1 VNGLQLQ
8 PRLKR
13 LKLGGMLQTLELRV
27 DQAHQEKL
35 GHLEFLELLLEDEIQ
50 RRANKALA
58 HRLQRARFDEPQ
70 TLSDFD
76 FAFNPKIPSAQVRD
90 LASCGF
96 IARKESVLLV
106 GPVGVG
112 KTHLAQAIGH
122 AACMQGRSV
131 LFEKTSRL
139 LADLGA
145 GHLDG
150 TWERRLRR
158 YLAAD
163 LLICD
168 DFGLRAFTE
177 RQGEDLY
184 ELVSERVRRGSII
197 VTSNRPPTEWY
208 ALFPN
213 PVLAEGALDRL
224 INAAH
229 HVLLEGKSYRPRQ
242 RPDAKDRAERA
253 RAGDGAEN
261 EALRSPRT
269 SATER
274 PRAKTLAVTEVRTKT
289 TKQD

>member
-1 VNGLQLQ
+1 MNVLQLQ

-13 LKLGGMLQTLELRV
+13 LKLGGMLQTIELRL

-35 GHLEFLELLLEDEIQ
+35 GHLEFLELMLEDEIQ

-58 HRLQRARFDEPQ
+58 RRIQRARFEETQ

-76 FAFNPKIPSAQVRD
+76 FAFNPKVPAAQIRD
-90 LASCGF
+90 LATCGF
-96 IARKESVLLV
+96 IERRESVLLV

-112 KTHLAQAIGH
+112 KTHIAQAIGH

-131 LFEKTSRL
+131 LFDKTARV

-158 YLAAD
+158 YLAPD
-163 LLICD
+163 LLVLD
-168 DFGLRAFTE
+168 DFGLRAFSE

-184 ELVSERVRRGSII
+184 ELVSERVRRGSTII
-197 VTSNRPPTEWY
+197 TSNRPPSEWY

-224 INAAH
+224 INASH
-229 HVLLEGKSYRPRQ
+229 HVTLEGKSYRPRQ
-242 RPDAKDRAERA
+242 RPDVKERSGGTSSGGPA
-253 RAGDGAEN
+253 QN
-261 EALRSPRT
+261 EALRSPKT
-269 SATER
+269 PATEGATIATLGKER
-274 PRAKTLAVTEVRTKT
+274 RRKTN
-289 TKQD
+289 

>member
-1 VNGLQLQ
+1 MNELQLR

-13 LKLGGMLQTLELRV
+13 LKLGGMLQTLELRL
-27 DQAHQEKL
+27 DQAHQEQL
-35 GHLEFLELLLEDEIQ
+35 GHLEFLELMLEDEIQ

-58 HRLQRARFDEPQ
+58 RRIGRARFDEAQ
-70 TLSDFD
+70 TLADFD
-76 FAFNPKIPSAQVRD
+76 FSFNPTLPAAQIRD
-90 LASCGF
+90 LATCGF
-96 IARKESVLLV
+96 IERKESVLLV

-122 AACMQGRSV
+122 GACMQGRSV
-131 LFEKTSRL
+131 LFDKTARV

-158 YLAAD
+158 YLSPD
-163 LLICD
+163 LVILD

-213 PVLAEGALDRL
+213 AVLAEGALDRL

-229 HVLLEGKSYRPRQ
+229 HVTLEGKSYRPRQ
-242 RPDAKDRAERA
+242 RPDAKKRSDSVIKGDVAETEPVR
-253 RAGDGAEN
+253 
-261 EALRSPRT
+261 RT
-269 SATER
+269 STPATTR
-274 PRAKTLAVTEVRTKT
+274 ASVTTLGRRDAKTKT
-289 TKQD
+289 N

>member
-1 VNGLQLQ
+1 MNQLQLQ

-13 LKLGGMLQTLELRV
+13 LRLGGMLQTLELRL

-35 GHLEFLELLLEDEIQ
+35 GHLEFLELMLEDEIQ
-50 RRANKALA
+50 RRQNKALA
-58 HRLQRARFDEPQ
+58 RRIQRARFDEAQ

-76 FAFNPKIPSAQVRD
+76 FAFNPRLPASQIRD
-90 LASCGF
+90 LATCGF
-96 IARKESVLLV
+96 IERKESVLLV

-112 KTHLAQAIGH
+112 KTHIAQAIGH

-131 LFEKTSRL
+131 LFDKTARV

-158 YLAAD
+158 YLAPD
-163 LLICD
+163 LVILD
-168 DFGLRAFTE
+168 DFGLRAFSE
-177 RQGEDLY
+177 RAGEDLY
-184 ELVSERVRRGSII
+184 ELISERVRRGSTI
-197 VTSNRPPTEWY
+197 VTSNRPPSEWY

-229 HVLLEGKSYRPRQ
+229 HVTLDGKSYRPKQ
-242 RPDAKDRAERA
+242 RPDVAERI
-253 RAGDGAEN
+253 RERSGGDATEN
-261 EALRSPRT
+261 EPARSPRT
-269 SATER
+269 RATA
-274 PRAKTLAVTEVRTKT
+274 RASVTTLGTTEVKTKR
-289 TKQD
+289 K

>member
-1 VNGLQLQ
+1 MNTLQLQ

-13 LKLGGMLQTLELRV
+13 LKLGGMLQTLELRL
-27 DQAHQEKL
+27 DQAHQEQL
-35 GHLEFLELLLEDEIQ
+35 GHLGFLELMLEDEIQ
-50 RRANKALA
+50 RRQNKSLA
-58 HRLQRARFDEPQ
+58 RRLERAHFEEAQ
-70 TLSDFD
+70 TLADFD
-76 FAFNPKIPSAQVRD
+76 FAFNPKIPAAQVRD
-90 LASCGF
+90 LATCGF
-96 IARKESVLLV
+96 IERKESVLLA

-112 KTHLAQAIGH
+112 KTHVAQAIGH
-122 AACMQGRSV
+122 AACRQGRSV
-131 LFEKTSRL
+131 LFDKTARV

-158 YLAAD
+158 YLAPD
-163 LLICD
+163 LVILD

-184 ELVSERVRRGSII
+184 EFISERVRRGSTI
-197 VTSNRPPTEWY
+197 VTSNRPPAEWY

-229 HVLLEGKSYRPRQ
+229 HVTLEGKSYRPRQ
-242 RPDAKDRAERA
+242 RPDVKERSEGVIT
-253 RAGDGAEN
+253 GDLAEN

-269 SATER
+269 PATER
-274 PRAKTLAVTEVRTKT
+274 ARVVTLGTKGVKTKT
-289 TKQD
+289 N

>member
-1 VNGLQLQ
+1 MNTLQLQ

-13 LKLGGMLQTLELRV
+13 LKLGGMLQTLELRL
-27 DQAHQEKL
+27 DQAHQEQL
-35 GHLEFLELLLEDEIQ
+35 GHLEFLELMLEDEIQ
-50 RRANKALA
+50 RRQNKALA
-58 HRLQRARFDEPQ
+58 RRIGRARFDEER
-70 TLSDFD
+70 TLSEFD
-76 FAFNPKIPSAQVRD
+76 FAFNPKIPASQIRD
-90 LASCGF
+90 LATCGF
-96 IARKESVLLV
+96 IERKESLLLV

-122 AACMQGRSV
+122 AACRQGRSV
-131 LFEKTSRL
+131 LFDKTARV

-158 YLAAD
+158 YLAPD
-163 LLICD
+163 LVILD

-184 ELVSERVRRGSII
+184 ELISERVRRGSTI
-197 VTSNRPPTEWY
+197 VTSNRPPAEWY

-229 HVLLEGKSYRPRQ
+229 HVTLEGKSYRPRQ
-242 RPDAKDRAERA
+242 RPDVTERS
-253 RAGDGAEN
+253 AGASRGDVAEN
-261 EALRSPRT
+261 EAVRSLRTP
-269 SATER
+269 ATEPAR
-274 PRAKTLAVTEVRTKT
+274 VTTRGPKAVKTKT
-289 TKQD
+289 N

>member
-1 VNGLQLQ
+1 MNTLQLQ

-13 LKLGGMLQTLELRV
+13 LKLGGMLQTLELRLG
-27 DQAHQEKL
+27 QAHQEKL
-35 GHLEFLELLLEDEIQ
+35 GHLEFLELMLEDEIQ

-58 HRLQRARFDEPQ
+58 RRIQRARFDETQ
-70 TLSDFD
+70 TFSDFD
-76 FAFNPKIPSAQVRD
+76 FSFNPKLPASQIRD
-90 LASCGF
+90 LATCGF
-96 IARKESVLLV
+96 IERRESVLLV

-112 KTHLAQAIGH
+112 KTHIAQAIGH

-131 LFEKTSRL
+131 LFDKTARV

-145 GHLDG
+145 GHLDA

-158 YLAAD
+158 YLSPD
-163 LLICD
+163 LVILD

-184 ELVSERVRRGSII
+184 ELVSERVRRGSTI

-229 HVLLEGKSYRPRQ
+229 HVTLEGRSYRPRQ
-242 RPDAKDRAERA
+242 RPDAKQRPASAIAGEADEDELVRSSGTRATERA
-253 RAGDGAEN
+253 RVTA
-261 EALRSPRT
+261 
-269 SATER
+269 SANKETN
-274 PRAKTLAVTEVRTKT
+274 TKRN
-289 TKQD
+289 